1 MQAPKKM
8 MALSIFVLVAAI
20 APLWAYDPPA
30 GAETATALFS
40 PTLLS
45 GGYSAASTDSPSA
58 DLANPAASSLLQ
70 RTTLDLSYTALL
82 GLGTETGWGSAFN
95 IGLAMPKPYGVWTA
109 WLGVLSS
116 PFEVMDLGTVVT
128 GRVGMAKD
136 LFPDLLVGAA
146 MDVQLG
152 GNGGFGWGLGADLG
166 VIGLVGDV
174 GFLKDLAWGASF
186 RNIGKSFS
194 APGTVGISGV
204 SGAVA
209 TAYDAPFTPQAGVK
223 ADLLRSGSG
232 SLVLSG
238 NADLWF
244 PSFQNIVF
252 SSGFELG
259 LKDKAFLRLGWD
271 FNLREAIAGADQ
283 GLLPSIGIGASFAID
298 KESSDSFMS
307 KAGFNRSEIRPSI
320 TATQLNGDVWAFG
333 GGVNVPIGVI
343 DKVPPVIVINYPATS
358 FDAWYMSPNNDGILD
373 EVVLP
378 LTITDQHYVQGF
390 SLKVLD
396 QSGALLRSIG
406 NKESRPENQDW
417 KGLLDR
423 LLYVKKGVDVP
434 PEMTWNGFAD
444 AGEVV
449 PDGSYFITVDAF
461 DDNGN
466 TASSERW
473 AVVVDNTPPSVKAEG
488 TAGGADA
495 MIFSPDGD
503 GNKETFALSQEGSQE
518 DSWKQEIVDAAGSA
532 IRSWKAESTAPA
544 ALSWDGKNDAGQ
556 VVADGVYA
564 YRVSSTDRAG
574 NTGSAK
580 VENII
585 VNTQQPPVGVSID
598 LAAFSPNGDGVK
610 DSLSLTPNVP
620 VRSGMDRWQLSVL
633 DAAGAERWSASGTG
647 ADSLVARYQFAG
659 KDSAGKVLP
668 EGTYRTRLTVNYVNG
683 HGPVAYSP
691 NFIIDTTAPKAS
703 VTVDRTAFNPLG
715 DAQTSIVITQSGST
729 EERWTGEMRDAAGK
743 AVKLWSFIG
752 SPEPTI
758 AWDGSD
764 DAGRVVVDGSYTYR
778 LSASDKAGNSGEALG
793 KSVVVDTQNKAV
805 RLSLDRRAFSPNG
818 DGVSDTVTMLPESQ
832 SATVIRSWNLMVLDA
847 SDATVRKFTGTGA
860 LPAKLVWDGR
870 DDASKLAPDAT
881 YHAAL
886 EVRYVTDEV
895 QSARSVEM
903 ALDVTPPSITISADL
918 TLFSPDGDGRKDLVR
933 VTQVSVPGD
942 TWEGRIANASGNTV
956 RSWTWKDSAT
966 GFEWD
971 GTDAE
976 GNKAPDGV
984 YRYIVRSEDPAGNK
998 AERTLENF
1006 ILDTR
1011 PTQVFVTSSA
1021 AGFSPNKDGISDELS
1036 LGLVVKLMD
1045 GVDTWKLALVDEGGV
1060 ERRVFSG
1067 VGLATIPAKQSWD
1080 GTSGNGTVIQGTY
1093 TAVFTVEYLKGDKA
1107 EARSAAFLLDVEGP
1121 KVSLSTT
1128 PKYFSPDNDGVDDE
1142 LKLSLAVADSSVV
1155 DSWRFEI
1162 IEVAVVEGAGKRQE
1176 RAFFTW
1182 SGRGKP
1188 AERLVWDGRSQKGE
1202 LVEAATDYPYRLT
1215 IVDALGNKTVAEG
1228 SISVDVLVIR
1238 DGDRL
1243 KIKVPSIV
1251 FRPNFADFNELPQET
1266 LDRNAEV
1273 LKRIALI
1280 LNRFKDYKIRVEGHA
1295 NSIAKMTSA
1304 SQAVID
1310 KEEATELLPL
1320 STKRADLVMQK
1331 LIEYGVDPKR
1341 LSTRGLGSSEPVVA
1355 FTDGENRWKNRR
1367 VEFILI
1373 KE

>member
-1 MQAPKKM
+1 MLVVSIIFLAVY
-8 MALSIFVLVAAI
+8 LS
-20 APLWAYDPPA
+20 PLWAYDPPA
-30 GAETATALFS
+30 GAETVTSLFS
-40 PTLLS
+40 PALMA
-45 GGYSAASTDSPSA
+45 GGFSAASTDSPAA
-58 DLANPAASSLLQ
+58 DLANPAASALLQ
-70 RTTLDLSYTALL
+70 RTTLDLSYAALL
-82 GLGTETGWGSAFN
+82 GLGSETGWGNAFN
-95 IGLAMPKPYGVWTA
+95 IGLALPKPYGVWTG
-109 WLGVLSS
+109 WLGVVSS
-116 PFEVMDLGTVVT
+116 PFAAMPLGTVVT

-136 LFPDLLVGAA
+136 LFPDLLVGTAL
-146 MDVQLG
+146 DLQLG

-166 VIGLVGDV
+166 LIGLAGDI
-174 GFLKDLAWGASF
+174 GFLKDLTWGASF

-194 APGTVGISGV
+194 AAGAVGISGA
-204 SGAVA
+204 SPAS
-209 TAYDAPFTPQAGVK
+209 AYDAPFTPQAGAK
-223 ADLLRSGSG
+223 ADLLRSESG
-232 SLVLSG
+232 SLILSG

-259 LKDKAFLRLGWD
+259 LNDKAFLRLGWD
-271 FNLREAIAGADQ
+271 FNLREAIAGTDQ

-298 KESSDSFMS
+298 KESSDSFLS

-343 DKVPPVIVINYPATS
+343 DRLPPVIAIRYPTTS
-358 FDAWYMSPNNDGILD
+358 FDAWYMSPNNDGVLD

-378 LTITDQHYVQGF
+378 LTITDQRYVQGF
-390 SLKVLD
+390 TLKVLD
-396 QSGALLRSIG
+396 QSGALVRSIG

-423 LLYVKKGVDVP
+423 LLYVRKGVDVP

-444 AGEVV
+444 AGAVV
-449 PDGSYFITVDAF
+449 PDGSYSIVVEAF

-466 TASSERW
+466 IAASERW
-473 AVVVDNTPPSVKAEG
+473 NVVVDNTPPAVKASG

-503 GNKETFALSQEGSQE
+503 GNKESFALSQEGSQE
-518 DSWKQEIVDAAGSA
+518 DTWKQEIVDAAGTT
-532 IRSWKAESTAPA
+532 IRSWKAVSSAPA
-544 ALSWDGKNDAGQ
+544 ALLWDGKNDSGQ
-556 VVADGVYA
+556 VVPDGVYA
-564 YRVSSTDRAG
+564 YRVAATDRAG
-574 NTGSAK
+574 NNGSAK

-610 DSLSLTPNVP
+610 DVLSLTPNVP
-620 VRSGMDRWQLSVL
+620 VRNGMDRWRLSVL
-633 DAAGAERWSASGTG
+633 DASGTERWSASGTG
-647 ADSLVARYQFAG
+647 AESLVARYQFAG
-659 KDSAGKVLP
+659 KDSTGKVLP

-683 HGPVAYSP
+683 HGPVAFSP

-703 VTVDRTAFNPLG
+703 VSVDRTAFNPLG
-715 DAQTSIVITQSGST
+715 DAQTTIVITQSGST
-729 EERWTGEMRDAAGK
+729 EERWTGEIRDAAGK
-743 AVKLWSFIG
+743 PVKVWSFIG
-752 SPEPTI
+752 SPEPSI
-758 AWDGSD
+758 SWDGSD

-778 LSASDKAGNSGEALG
+778 LSASDKAGNGGEASG
-793 KSVVVDTQNKAV
+793 KAVMVDTQNKAV

-818 DGVSDTVTMLPESQ
+818 DGVSDSVTMLPESQ
-832 SATVIRSWNLMVLDA
+832 SVTAIRSWNLSVLDA
-847 SDATVRKFTGTGA
+847 SDALVRTFTGTGA

-870 DDASKLAPDAT
+870 NDASKVAPDAT
-881 YHAAL
+881 YHASL

-895 QSARSVEM
+895 ESARSVEM
-903 ALDVTPPSITISADL
+903 ALDVTPPSAEISAEP
-918 TLFSPDGDGRKDLVR
+918 TLFSPNGDGRKDLVSVR
-933 VTQVSVPGD
+933 QVSVPGD
-942 TWEGRIANASGNTV
+942 TWEGIIADNAGRIV
-956 RSWTWKDSAT
+956 RSWTWKDSAAD
-966 GFEWD
+966 FEWD
-971 GTDAE
+971 GSDAE
-976 GNKAPDGV
+976 GNKVADGA
-984 YRYIVRSEDPAGNK
+984 YRYTVRSEDPAGNK
-998 AERTLENF
+998 AERSLAN
-1006 ILDTR
+1006 IIVDTR

-1021 AGFSPNKDGISDELS
+1021 TGFSPNKDGISDDLS
-1036 LGLVVKLMD
+1036 LGLVVKLLD
-1045 GVDTWKLALVDEGGV
+1045 GVDTWKLAMVDEGGV
-1060 ERRVFSG
+1060 ERQVFSG
-1067 VGLATIPAKQSWD
+1067 IGVSTIPAKQVWD
-1080 GTSGNGTVIQGTY
+1080 GTSGNGTIVQGTY
-1093 TAVFTVEYLKGDKA
+1093 TAVFTVDYLKGDRA

-1128 PKYFSPDNDGVDDE
+1128 PRYFSPDNDGVDDE
-1142 LKLSLAVADSSVV
+1142 LKLSLAVADASIV

-1215 IVDALGNKTVAEG
+1215 IIDALGNKTVAEG

-1251 FRPNFADFNELPQET
+1251 FRPNFADFNELTQET

-1295 NSIAKMTSA
+1295 NSIAKMTGA
-1304 SQAVID
+1304 SKAAVD
-1310 KEEATELLPL
+1310 KEETTELLPL
-1320 STKRADLVMQK
+1320 STARADLVMQK
-1331 LIEYGVDPKR
+1331 LIEYGVDPRR